1 MPSPP
6 PAARRVGDRP
16 ISSPAPN
23 QVTPQPVNPPPT
35 PKPPPLDN
43 ESLPEILAPLMAS
56 PSDDNDIRGLLRAS
70 ADSSHTIE
78 APGPGDRDG
87 IGDGEGTG
95 VGSGSGAGVGPGAGG
110 GTGGGPYR
118 PGSGIAPP
126 HLIYEAQASYPE
138 SARRRG
144 VEGDIILE
152 VVVLADGTVG
162 DIRILSGLGWGL
174 DEAAVDAV
182 RQWRFAP
189 AVRLGAPV
197 DVIVEVAVEFA
208 LR

>member
-1 MPSPP
+1 MY
-6 PAARRVGDRP
+6 
-16 ISSPAPN
+16 
-23 QVTPQPVNPPPT
+23 
-35 PKPPPLDN
+35 
-43 ESLPEILAPLMAS
+43 
-56 PSDDNDIRGLLRAS
+56 S
-70 ADSSHTIE
+70 AT
-78 APGPGDRDG
+78 
-87 IGDGEGTG
+87 
-95 VGSGSGAGVGPGAGG
+95 
-110 GTGGGPYR
+110 
-118 PGSGIAPP
+118 
-126 HLIYEAQASYPE
+126 E

-144 VEGDIILE
+144 GEGDIILE

-197 DVIVEVAVEFA
+197 DIMVEVAVEFA